1 MNLYRAGIL
10 IATIIV
16 SIFCIITLY
25 DLVEPVLTTKQIGLM
40 FSTMILFWI
49 SMEFG
54 VFAFTM
60 IMSDFR
66 NKRIQKE
73 LDMERSFQKM
83 AVHAAAAVIPPVH
96 TVRANVVLTSFGMP
110 AFVSSNALTA
120 GIILS

>member
-83 AVHAAAAVIPPVH
+83 A
-96 TVRANVVLTSFGMP
+96 GK
-110 AFVSSNALTA
+110 
-120 GIILS
+120 

>member
-16 SIFCIITLY
+16 SIFCIYTLY

-40 FSTMILFWI
+40 FSTITLFWI

-83 AVHAAAAVIPPVH
+83 A
-96 TVRANVVLTSFGMP
+96 GK
-110 AFVSSNALTA
+110 
-120 GIILS
+120 